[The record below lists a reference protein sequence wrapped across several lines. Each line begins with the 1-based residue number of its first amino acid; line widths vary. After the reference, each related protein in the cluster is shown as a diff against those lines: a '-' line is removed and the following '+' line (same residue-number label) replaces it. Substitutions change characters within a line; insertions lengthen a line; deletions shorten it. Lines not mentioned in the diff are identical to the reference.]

1 MVKHHTRS
9 DRLGCANSWREI
21 LRRWY
26 SSPYEL
32 YLVKFFNLLIYIIVL
47 AGIPA
52 MAAKT
57 DASRDHH
64 KSALN
69 AILTSPITITTNL
82 KGDSDVWVFQI

>member
-1 MVKHHTRS
+1 MVKHHPRS

-26 SSPYEL
+26 SSPYEPH
-32 YLVKFFNLLIYIIVL
+32 LVKLLNLLIYIIVL

-52 MAAKT
+52 MAAKSE
-57 DASRDHH
+57 ASRDHH

-69 AILTSPITITTNL
+69 AILTSPVTIAINL
-82 KGDSDVWVFQI
+82 KGDADVWVFQI